1 MEENKKVVETE
12 VEEKESTSCMDKN
25 LIKKIKSKFK
35 KDKDVEIVKDEEKK
49 PKWKKVAKFVGAGLG
64 GIALIGIGYAL
75 RKGNMPMQAVAE
87 LTEDVSKDVL
97 PEVTEKVVETME

>member
-12 VEEKESTSCMDKN
+12 VEEKESTSCMDKK

-49 PKWKKVAKFVGAGLG
+49 PKWKKAAKFVGAGLG
-64 GIALIGIGYAL
+64 GIALIGIGYTL
-75 RKGNMPMQAVAE
+75 RKGNAPAQTVDE
-87 LTEDVSKDVL
+87 LVEDVSKDFS
-97 PEVTEKVVETME
+97 PEVTETVVETME